1 MRPPPAPL
9 QPGDLAVLARE
20 LGEGR
25 VEQHRYVPL
34 EDLVGLAQLRRLGAR
49 ARELAV
55 RGGGR
60 RLGAREVGAQ
70 PGDLGRRDA
79 GVEVAVEVVFHYS
92 FSFVCLLRRRLSTA
106 FCARR

>member
-1 MRPPPAPL
+1 MNLYLCTRRPL

-60 RLGAREVGAQ
+60 RLGAPERRGNASNLPRDGAAQAQ
-70 PGDLGRRDA
+70 P
-79 GVEVAVEVVFHYS
+79 
-92 FSFVCLLRRRLSTA
+92 FSYKTVRMLSSHVIY
-106 FCARR
+106 R